1 MRPTL
6 LFALGS
12 ACLAQATPPVV
23 PRQSASN
30 PLGCIWW
37 CYLNG
42 TETNSAGQVV
52 NQLTDSPG
60 CSDCPGS
67 ACTGKLHGELHLGTN
82 MFVGDYWVR
91 TSFRSLVRPVV
102 R

>member
-6 LFALGS
+6 LIALCS
-12 ACLAQATPPVV
+12 ACLAHAAAPLA
-23 PRQSASN
+23 RQSASN

-42 TETNSAGQVV
+42 TETNAAGQVV
-52 NQLTDSPG
+52 NQLTDRPG

-67 ACTGKLHGELHLGTN
+67 ACTGRLHGALHLGAN

-91 TSFRSLVRPVV
+91 RSLARG
-102 R
+102 RRR